1 MASDWTQ
8 STRALK
14 AVVIVL
20 GALIVIAVAV
30 VAVELF
36 RRAGTPA
43 ARSPESLASATVALD
58 PGERVVAMTAE
69 GDALSLLVEDAEGRQ
84 RVVTVDRRSG
94 AVLGTLTLVPAAR
107 Q

>member
-14 AVVIVL
+14 AVVIIL
-20 GALIVIAVAV
+20 GVVIAIGAAVIAVEV
-30 VAVELF
+30 F
-36 RRAGTPA
+36 RRAGTLVT
-43 ARSPESLASATVALD
+43 RSPGTLATVALGA
-58 PGERVVAMTAE
+58 GERVVAMTGE

-84 RVVTVDRRSG
+84 RVLTIDRRSG
-94 AVLGTLTLVPAAR
+94 AVIGTLTLEPAPR

>member
-43 ARSPESLASATVALD
+43 ARSLESLASNTVALD